1 MLIVPIKRKWL
12 AKIVRREKLEEYREP
27 TAYWIKRFSKAFGC
41 DVKVAEREGREA
53 WIVLRGGYDTGCPSA
68 MIRARIRHGEGR
80 PEWGAVPGH
89 EYIILDIREV
99 RETPADP
106 TADVLM
112 FIGRFSTDGQGTRW
126 EVVEAFTQGCC
137 FWFSYILAARFG
149 QQYGAE
155 IVTDYVAN
163 HFAARIAGR
172 VYDITGDVTDAGKWE
187 PWAEC
192 NDALLRQRIIDDCIM
207 F

>member
-1 MLIVPIKRKWL
+1 MNDDTISRAALLQDIKRRRNQATIGKTEARRWE
-12 AKIVRREKLEEYREP
+12 KIVE
-27 TAYWIKRFSKAFGC
+27 AFP
-41 DVKVAEREGREA
+41 AA
-53 WIVLRGGYDTGCPSA
+53 Q
-68 MIRARIRHGEGR
+68 
-80 PEWGAVPGH
+80 GA
-89 EYIILDIREV
+89 
-99 RETPADP
+99 TPAPPPASDDP
-106 TADVLM
+106 VPDILM

-126 EVVEAFTQGCC
+126 EVVEAFTQGGC

-187 PWAEC
+187 QWVEC

>member
-1 MLIVPIKRKWL
+1 MSNAADIPEAKSLRWL
-12 AKIVRREKLEEYREP
+12 ANMFPWTKNPQDDTDRMTNAIHVYAEAGANKIDAL
-27 TAYWIKRFSKAFGC
+27 AGG
-41 DVKVAEREGREA
+41 GRDIPA
-53 WIVLRGGYDTGCPSA
+53 PPPASDDP
-68 MIRARIRHGEGR
+68 
-80 PEWGAVPGH
+80 VP
-89 EYIILDIREV
+89 DI
-99 RETPADP
+99 
-106 TADVLM
+106 LM